1 MTKSFKNNQRGAA
14 MLISIV
20 IILTT
25 GLLIG
30 LSLSFLTFNSAANA
44 QTKIKSAKS
53 YYLAEAGIE
62 DALLRLRNDMQVTS
76 SYTLNNGDDS
86 ATIEITE
93 PIGGSRTIISQGNS
107 DNRIRKV
114 AVTYSVTADEIN
126 FFYGAQAGEGGV
138 IMGNNSQIQGN
149 VFSNGNIIGKGEI
162 TDTATVANNGNLIED
177 ATINKN
183 AYAYSCA
190 NADIHGTLYYVSGG
204 IIDNCNYGNLVVL
217 ENQIEPEPLPIPK
230 EQINEWKT
238 EAEAGGIIYG
248 DYTVSDNETDSLGPV
263 KITGNLT
270 IYNNSLLNITGIIY
284 VQGNITI
291 ENNATIQLDS
301 SFGSL
306 SGVII
311 SDGTIKLNNNAF
323 ARGSGEAGSFIML
336 LSTNSSLSLAN
347 PAINLYNNAEG
358 AIFYASN
365 GVIHLH
371 NNIDIREAT
380 GYRLA
385 LENNAVISYDVG
397 LENVNFSSGPGGG
410 WSVEDW
416 REVE

>member
-1 MTKSFKNNQRGAA
+1 MIKSFKNNQRGAA
-14 MLISIV
+14 LLISII
-20 IILTT
+20 IILTVS
-25 GLLIG
+25 LLIG
-30 LSLSFLTFNSAANA
+30 LSLSFLTLDSAANA

-62 DALLRLRNDMQVTS
+62 DALLRLRNDMQIAS
-76 SYTLNNGDDS
+76 SYTVNDGDNS
-86 ATIEITE
+86 ATIEITD
-93 PIGGSRTIISQGNS
+93 PIGGSRTITSQGNS
-107 DNRIRKV
+107 DNRFRKV
-114 AVTYSVTADEIN
+114 SVTYSITADEVN

-138 IMGNNSQIQGN
+138 LMGSNSQIQGN
-149 VFSNGNIIGKGEI
+149 VFSNGSISGNGEI

-177 ATINKN
+177 VTINN
-183 AYAYSCA
+183 DAYVHSCTDS
-190 NADIHGTLYYVSGG
+190 DIIGTLYYVSGG
-204 IIDNCNYGNLVVL
+204 TIDNCTYGNLVVL
-217 ENQIEPEPLPIPK
+217 ENQIDPEPLPIP
-230 EQINEWKT
+230 EQQINDWKA
-238 EAEAGGIIYG
+238 EAEAGGVIYG

-270 IYNNSLLNITGIIY
+270 VYNNSLLNMTGIIY

-311 SDGTIKLNNNAF
+311 SDGKIRLNNNAF
-323 ARGSGEAGSFIML
+323 ALGSGEAGSFLML
-336 LSTNSSLSLAN
+336 LSTNSSLDLAN

-365 GVIHLH
+365 GLIHLH

-380 GYRLA
+380 GYKLA
-385 LENNAVISYDVG
+385 LDNNAVVSYDVG

-410 WSVEDW
+410 WSVENW
-416 REVE
+416 QEIE